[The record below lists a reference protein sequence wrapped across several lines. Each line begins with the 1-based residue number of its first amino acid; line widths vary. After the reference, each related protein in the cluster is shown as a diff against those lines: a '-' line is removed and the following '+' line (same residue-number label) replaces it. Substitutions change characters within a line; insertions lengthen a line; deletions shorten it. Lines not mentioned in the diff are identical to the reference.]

1 MHRNRSLNYLLFFKI
16 FYLVVHSLFI
26 HFWYYAFLLRC
37 QISLLLFRL
46 IYTMNTITITTTS
59 DNTNASTT
67 MIVNNNNGDFPLI
80 FFACLKISSL
90 LLFF

>member
-1 MHRNRSLNYLLFFKI
+1 
-16 FYLVVHSLFI
+16 
-26 HFWYYAFLLRC
+26 
-37 QISLLLFRL
+37 
-46 IYTMNTITITTTS
+46 MNTITITTTS